1 MKKICYLAD
10 ASSTHTKKFCDYFSK
25 HGYEIYVISLN
36 EGEIDSAIVY
46 SLDYEV
52 KKLKNEKTFKK
63 IGYLKSIK
71 NIKKIIKDIKPDI
84 VHAHFASSYGLL
96 GSLVNFKPYIISV
109 WGTDIYEFP
118 KSNIINKHILKYN
131 LKKADIVL
139 STSKAM
145 AQETSLYTNKNIYIT
160 PFGVDVNLFKPI
172 EKEDVNK
179 DSIVIGTIK
188 TLEDKYGIDYLIKG
202 FKYVK
207 EHFPDKKLKLI
218 IGGEGS
224 KREYLQKLSKE
235 LEVDKEISFIGY
247 VNQSDI
253 VEVFNRFD
261 IAVFPSLRESFGV
274 AAVEAEACGIPV
286 VATNV
291 GGLPEATKNGESA
304 ILVNSQNEKELGEAI
319 IELIEDEKKRNK
331 MGLAAREFVCKE
343 LDVNDNFK
351 IIESLYTNVLKK

>member
-36 EGEIDSAIVY
+36 EGELDSAIVY
-46 SLDYEV
+46 SLNHEV
-52 KKLKNEKTFKK
+52 KKLKNERTFKK
-63 IGYLKSIK
+63 IGYLRSMKTIK
-71 NIKKIIKDIKPDI
+71 QMIKDIKPDI

-118 KSNIINKHILKYN
+118 KLNVINKHILKYN

-145 AQETSLYTNKNIYIT
+145 AEETSLYTDKDIHIT
-160 PFGVDVNLFKPI
+160 PFGVDVNFFKPI
-172 EKEDVNK
+172 EKKYIK

-188 TLEDKYGIDYLIKG
+188 TLEDKYGIDYLIKA

-207 EHFPDKKLKLI
+207 DNFPDKELKLI
-218 IGGEGS
+218 IGGDGS
-224 KREYLQKLSKE
+224 KKEYLQNLSKE
-235 LEVDKEISFIGY
+235 LGIDEDVEFIGY

-261 IAVFPSLRESFGV
+261 IAVFPSLKESFGV

-291 GGLPEATKNGESA
+291 GGLPEATKSGKSA
-304 ILVNSQNEKELGEAI
+304 ILVNSGNTEELGEAI
-319 IELIEDEKKRNK
+319 IELIKDEKKRNK

-351 IIESLYTNVLKK
+351 IIENLYIEILKK